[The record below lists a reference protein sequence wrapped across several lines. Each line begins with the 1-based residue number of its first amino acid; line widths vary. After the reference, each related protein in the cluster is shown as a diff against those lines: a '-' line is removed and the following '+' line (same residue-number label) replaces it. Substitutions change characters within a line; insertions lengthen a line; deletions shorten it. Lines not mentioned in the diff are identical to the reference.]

1 MAAPIPH
8 STSALKS
15 TVDAKSNLPNF
26 ESVTYNFPLSS
37 DDVPQILFSDIYFHL
52 VSRKTFKN
60 VPINNVKGMDKAV
73 KHYDASDVGKIEIS
87 QVI

>member
-1 MAAPIPH
+1 MKFCYIFSREKMAAPIPH
-8 STSALKS
+8 STSALKP

-52 VSRKTFKN
+52 VSRKTLKMYQS
-60 VPINNVKGMDKAV
+60 IM
-73 KHYDASDVGKIEIS
+73 
-87 QVI
+87 